1 MRTSISTSD
10 SDVSPHTSTVV
21 ENGILHSGWSSTDAT
36 LKIPPGNKR
45 GSSGNAM
52 TLIVYT
58 CTCIEDLDFIQG
70 DL

>member
-21 ENGILHSGWSSTDAT
+21 ENGILQNGWTNSDIT

-45 GSSGNAM
+45 GSSGIIYIHSAK
-52 TLIVYT
+52 IIIRIYVYVA
-58 CTCIEDLDFIQG
+58 CQL
-70 DL
+70 